1 MEVKFIIT
9 LFGRYFNTMEKLMNR
24 SGFDLSSLKA
34 LLVGGLLF
42 LLLGIGVYYNTFDH
56 EFHLDSTWGL
66 KENHA
71 VRDLSNIPS
80 YFKDPFTLTSLR
92 ANADYRPILQITY
105 ALNYAISEYNMWSWH
120 LTQILLHVL
129 NALFIVLLA
138 RKFLPYL
145 IDNNNTKWQ
154 QAIPWIIGL
163 LFLLHPTASGV
174 VNYQWARSS
183 LLTTTFALPCIL
195 LWTNGRFYWAG
206 LFFALAVFTKVEAI
220 SILGVLLLWDI
231 FMMNQ
236 SMNSSKGSSSNFIRD
251 VIKCLNY
258 KTLKRFSVILLITLV
273 YFIIRNAVVP
283 DFIAESR
290 QDADV
295 GPYHYMITQISAWW
309 HYIGNWWAPVNLIAD
324 DLSFPV
330 YRSVLEPTV
339 ILAICGWIMVVI
351 FLIKLYRT
359 RPAYLIISLM
369 ALAIISPTSSIA
381 PLAEMVNEHRP
392 YMPIGILSIIWLV
405 PLLNL
410 IGQWLLRSP
419 LIKLMTVGGL
429 VVVLLSFSFTTFQRN
444 KAFTTWE
451 NYWSDVVTKA
461 PSWRSHLN
469 LGNSFMKKGD
479 WGPAEFHLL
488 KSVEYSNNF
497 YALCS
502 LGILNQSLG
511 KSDRAR
517 QYYNK
522 AVNVDIYNSIALEYR
537 GAFLMTTK
545 EYDLAFEDLINALP
559 KAINIWPL
567 YTKIAQAAAGKG
579 DWKKALDYTLKANE
593 LDPEKTK
600 GMIPK
605 IATPFWDNPQQNN
618 QGVSFFTELAK
629 VDIYNS
635 ISLQYLKDL
644 QDPLSEGKKLSQMN
658 TIIAQ
663 AQSASSKGDWELAL
677 KYTLKA
683 KNIDPKQ
690 TSIDIVKIATPFW
703 ENTQQHER
711 GVSFFTELAK
721 QWPGQ
726 WWIHRN
732 WSLLAGLLGDKEVER
747 SQEDISKSLKNQ

>member
-1 MEVKFIIT
+1 
-9 LFGRYFNTMEKLMNR
+9 MNR

-56 EFHLDSTWGL
+56 EFHLDSIWGL

-174 VNYQWARSS
+174 VNYHWARSS

-195 LWTNGRFYWAG
+195 LWTNGRVYWAG
-206 LFFALAVFTKVEAI
+206 LFFALAMFTKVEAI

-236 SMNSSKGSSSNFIRD
+236 SMNSSKGSSSNFIID

-629 VDIYNS
+629 
-635 ISLQYLKDL
+635 
-644 QDPLSEGKKLSQMN
+644 
-658 TIIAQ
+658 
-663 AQSASSKGDWELAL
+663 
-677 KYTLKA
+677 
-683 KNIDPKQ
+683 
-690 TSIDIVKIATPFW
+690 
-703 ENTQQHER
+703 
-711 GVSFFTELAK
+711 

-732 WSLLAGLLGDKEVER
+732 WSILAGLLGDKEVER
-747 SQEDISKSLKNQ
+747 SQEDISQRLKNQ

>member
-1 MEVKFIIT
+1 
-9 LFGRYFNTMEKLMNR
+9 MNR

-174 VNYQWARSS
+174 VNYHWARSS

-195 LWTNGRFYWAG
+195 LWTNGRVYWAG
-206 LFFALAVFTKVEAI
+206 LFFALAMFTKVEAI

-283 DFIAESR
+283 DFIAEIR
-290 QDADV
+290 HNADV

-629 VDIYNS
+629 
-635 ISLQYLKDL
+635 
-644 QDPLSEGKKLSQMN
+644 
-658 TIIAQ
+658 
-663 AQSASSKGDWELAL
+663 
-677 KYTLKA
+677 
-683 KNIDPKQ
+683 
-690 TSIDIVKIATPFW
+690 
-703 ENTQQHER
+703 
-711 GVSFFTELAK
+711 

-732 WSLLAGLLGDKEVER
+732 WSVLAGLLGDKEVER
-747 SQEDISKSLKNQ
+747 SQEDISQSLKNQ